1 MRKIKTMLIGLFLI
15 AWGMTTLAQ
24 DKLPGL
30 VRTGQYQ
37 PGTLDSITQP
47 NPSQPPNSAEYSV
60 GDYPLYTSELAP
72 GEGQA
77 LVNTYCQ
84 VCHSV
89 TYITMQPPLSAA
101 AWEATV
107 NKMINTYG
115 AYIPEDAAKQIIAYL
130 QAHYRPETRKK

>member
-1 MRKIKTMLIGLFLI
+1 MKAMLIGLLLI
-15 AWGMTTLAQ
+15 LVGGAALAQ
-24 DKLPGL
+24 DKLPGV

-37 PGTLDSITQP
+37 QGALASLTQP
-47 NPSQPPNSAEYSV
+47 ALDAQPESAHYSV

-89 TYITMQPPLSAA
+89 TYITMQPPLPAA
-101 AWEATV
+101 TWDAEV
-107 NKMINTYG
+107 KKMITTYG
-115 AYIPEDAAKQIIAYL
+115 APIPEDAAQQIIAYL
-130 QAHYRPETRKK
+130 QAHYTPETRKP